1 LNLFKDIGVAL
12 KDYGGASS
20 GYQKALQHLTVV
32 HTILQQLET
41 FKSSTGDLPQINA
54 IRGQSQLIEHDV
66 AQFLK
71 RLEKYKDTLGGRGR
85 KGLSMAHSQ
94 RSNGRNMWLDR
105 SELCVDMSIHSC
117 RPYTFCWVYTKGNQY
132 LHCKGLSKSLILQ

>member
-12 KDYGGASS
+12 RDHGGASS
-20 GYQKALQHLTVV
+20 DYQKTLQHLTVV

-66 AQFLK
+66 AHFLK
-71 RLEKYKDTLGGRGR
+71 RLEKYSDTLRGRGR
-85 KGLSMAHSQ
+85 KGFQHDTLSKIKWSQHMAEQVRALRRH
-94 RSNGRNMWLDR
+94 
-105 SELCVDMSIHSC
+105 VDTQLSSIHLLL
-117 RPYTFCWVYTKGNQY
+117 G
-132 LHCKGLSKSLILQ
+132 LHQR